1 MRLCYF
7 WMCLMVPCSYTPRTA
22 PSSGNTAPLPSTQLY
37 TSTTSS
43 PSVAINGSFLLCS
56 RLSANIWII
65 FIQYHLAMFFSCF
78 YDAYSVLCCCCSLL
92 KTYADYE
99 SNPLLRRGIEFC
111 CRQFYILHRKP
122 FILQLFASV
131 APLLEFTVRTLSFN
145 DQLFIHRRCYYS
157 VITALLNIAFFFLT
171 DSY

>member
-1 MRLCYF
+1 MGYCY
-7 WMCLMVPCSYTPRTA
+7 
-22 PSSGNTAPLPSTQLY
+22 
-37 TSTTSS
+37 
-43 PSVAINGSFLLCS
+43 SVSLSNVLFSFFHDT
-56 RLSANIWII
+56 N
-65 FIQYHLAMFFSCF
+65 
-78 YDAYSVLCCCCSLL
+78 SVLCCFCSLL

-145 DQLFIHRRCYYS
+145 DQYILIYG
-157 VITALLNIAFFFLT
+157 VITALLSIAFFFLQT
-171 DSY
+171 RTSTGLSKGVSSQCLFDLLVSLEGETVDSLDALELVKAEKPLRSLGKMAHRAPGGYIA

>member
-1 MRLCYF
+1 
-7 WMCLMVPCSYTPRTA
+7 
-22 PSSGNTAPLPSTQLY
+22 
-37 TSTTSS
+37 
-43 PSVAINGSFLLCS
+43 
-56 RLSANIWII
+56 
-65 FIQYHLAMFFSCF
+65 MFFSCF

-92 KTYADYE
+92 KAYADYE

-157 VITALLNIAFFFLT
+157 VITALLNIAFLFFLQT
-171 DSY
+171 RTSTGLSKGVSSQCLFDLLVSLEGETADSLDALELVKAEKPLRSLGKMAHRAPGGYIA